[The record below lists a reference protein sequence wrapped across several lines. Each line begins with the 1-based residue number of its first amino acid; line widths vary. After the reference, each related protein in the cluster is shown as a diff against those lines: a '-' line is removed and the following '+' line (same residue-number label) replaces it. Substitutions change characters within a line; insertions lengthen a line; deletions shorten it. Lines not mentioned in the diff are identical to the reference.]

1 MTFQALEQAAQGGG
15 ADNIPGSVQ
24 EMRER
29 GTHYYGLVDML
40 VFCQRLGST
49 TLEVFLN
56 LNDSM
61 KYQLLNPL
69 LWIS

>member
-1 MTFQALEQAAQGGG
+1 MTFQVLEQAAQGGG
-15 ADNIPGSVQ
+15 ADNIPGTVQ
-24 EMRER
+24 EMKEH
-29 GTHYYGLVDML
+29 GTHCYGLVDML
-40 VFCQRLGST
+40 VFCQRLGSM

-61 KYQLLNPL
+61 KYQLNPL